1 MERSSG
7 RSSGTRSDPPTVF
20 LEPTAVDSTLSFTGE
35 GVELRQREREESF
48 SSIRYGGEE
57 DPTSEPT
64 SLILGTEKRAVTE
77 IRHAKPPEVLTRPPR
92 LHQLEREETFSSI
105 RYGGEEDTT
114 SEPTLLILGAEQRA
128 VTEVRRAKPPAVLA
142 RPPRHRRPR
151 TLLFKIAIAGAGV
164 VVVAVL
170 VTLIALLVSRDEC
183 GEKEVE
189 EEEDSSPEIIASLTV
204 ALELVG
210 ITQIIQSIAT
220 MNTFEDVCGEFF
232 AGLWRLQSQTLI
244 DNLVLVSQATWV
256 TPPDSISRV
265 QDRLLE
271 DVENLVELL
280 TNADPFFSPLE
291 NVTLILDTADLP
303 PPVP

>member
-1 MERSSG
+1 M
-7 RSSGTRSDPPTVF
+7 
-20 LEPTAVDSTLSFTGE
+20 
-35 GVELRQREREESF
+35 
-48 SSIRYGGEE
+48 
-57 DPTSEPT
+57 
-64 SLILGTEKRAVTE
+64 TE

-128 VTEVRRAKPPAVLA
+128 VKEIRRAKPPAVLA
-142 RPPRHRRPR
+142 RPPRRPR
-151 TLLFKIAIAGAGV
+151 TLFFKIAIAGAV
-164 VVVAVL
+164 VVVASVL
-170 VTLIALLVSRDEC
+170 ATLIALLAVREEC
-183 GEKEVE
+183 GEKQVE

-265 QDRLLE
+265 QNRLLE

-280 TNADPFFSPLE
+280 TNADVFFSPLE
-291 NVTLILDTADLP
+291 NVTLIVDTADLP